1 MKNITFK
8 KNTSSSLTYNNHTL
22 PYNYDTINITIKP
35 LLNNSNIKFGNKT
48 VKSISKITSIINTSS
63 NNKSI
68 SMLNQ
73 TIPHHEG
80 SESYKKMFENLK
92 NQQFFQDKMNMKDN
106 TKLFLT
112 NLKSNIIKMDHIIN
126 KN

>member
-1 MKNITFK
+1 
-8 KNTSSSLTYNNHTL
+8 
-22 PYNYDTINITIKP
+22 
-35 LLNNSNIKFGNKT
+35 
-48 VKSISKITSIINTSS
+48 
-63 NNKSI
+63 
-68 SMLNQ
+68 MLNQ
-73 TIPHHEG
+73 TIPYHEG